1 MINGLK
7 KRKMKTHL
15 NISGFIV
22 VLVLMAAPL
31 TGQTR
36 VVHGS
41 LTAFGEYP
49 VENIEVRSK
58 KGKAA
63 TLSDSLGHFAL
74 VCMEEDVIQ
83 IRPKTF
89 KKVNKKVTPGTD
101 SVTINLEFINT
112 PRNRDVAVGY
122 GYVKERD
129 LTAAISQLEQE
140 NNEFCHYKDIFDVI
154 VGRFAGV
161 TVENGQVIIRGRQ
174 TFYGSDEA
182 LYVVDGMVVNS
193 INWIPP
199 CDIKTI
205 NIIKDGS
212 AATYGSRGANGVVI
226 IETKRAE

>member
-1 MINGLK
+1 
-7 KRKMKTHL
+7 MKTIISHL
-15 NISGFIV
+15 KTVAIIGG
-22 VLVLMAAPL
+22 LMLMAAPL
-31 TGQTR
+31 SAQTR
-36 VVHGS
+36 VVHGT

-58 KGKAA
+58 KGGAA
-63 TLSDSLGHFAL
+63 TLSDSLGRFAL
-74 VCMEEDVIQ
+74 VCLEEDVIQ

-89 KKVNKKVTPGTD
+89 KKVNRKVTPETD
-101 SVTINLEFINT
+101 SVSINLEFINT
-112 PRNRDVAVGY
+112 PKNRDIAIGY

-193 INWIPP
+193 INWIAP